1 MSRCLLLLLL
11 VPSLA
16 TPPVAVA
23 HHSYAMFDASRS
35 VTVRGTVARL
45 EWRNPHVYLW
55 VYVPRPGGDGHDLYG
70 FENGGVPVL
79 ERMGWTRDGLP
90 VGETVTVDFAPLRDG
105 RTGGHILRVTR
116 ADGSVLPGAGGA
128 PPSSAAAG
136 APR

>member
-16 TPPVAVA
+16 APPVAMA

-70 FENGGVPVL
+70 FENGGVPVS
-79 ERMGWTRDGLP
+79 RWYMTAHSAKRSSAGL
-90 VGETVTVDFAPLRDG
+90 G
-105 RTGGHILRVTR
+105 
-116 ADGSVLPGAGGA
+116 
-128 PPSSAAAG
+128 PPSG
-136 APR
+136 AS